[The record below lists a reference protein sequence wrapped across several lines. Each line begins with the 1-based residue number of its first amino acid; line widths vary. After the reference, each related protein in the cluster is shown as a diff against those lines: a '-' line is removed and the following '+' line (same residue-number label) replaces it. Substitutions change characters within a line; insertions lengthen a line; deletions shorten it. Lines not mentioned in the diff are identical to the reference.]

1 MYRTISIA
9 ALALLG
15 CGLQA
20 SMAAPAE
27 IKLVSPGAV
36 ASSLKELI
44 PQFEQSSGHKVTV
57 VYSPALAL
65 ADRIA
70 RGERADVAFLGGPA
84 ADELQKLGRLVEGS

>member
-1 MYRTISIA
+1 MYRAISIA

-15 CGLQA
+15 RGLQA
-20 SMAAPAE
+20 ATAAAAE

-36 ASSLKELI
+36 ASSLNELI

-70 RGERADVAFLGGPA
+70 RGERADVAILGEPA
-84 ADELQKLGRLVEGS
+84 AARP